1 MVYDV
6 RCMAY
11 NEFAN
16 KPTRSSLFLLSDS
29 TIVSDNTID

>member
-11 NEFAN
+11 DEFAN
-16 KPTRSSLFLLSDS
+16 KPTLNSLFLLD
-29 TIVSDNTID
+29 DNTID